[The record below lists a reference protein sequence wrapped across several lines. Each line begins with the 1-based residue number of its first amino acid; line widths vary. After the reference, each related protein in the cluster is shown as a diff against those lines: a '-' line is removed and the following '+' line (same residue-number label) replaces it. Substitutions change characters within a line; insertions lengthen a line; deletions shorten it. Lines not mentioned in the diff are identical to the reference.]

1 MNQHL
6 PAQALRDVLMKA
18 AQPSRVDRFT
28 ERLDA
33 KLAMLPDDETRSR
46 FLAAQEAWWIAA
58 YERFVTAID
67 MGELDPPPD
76 GPDVHDYLS
85 TIGVLNNR
93 KAKFA

>member
-1 MNQHL
+1 MNSHV
-6 PAQALRDVLMKA
+6 PAKGLVDMLATA
-18 AQPSRVDRFT
+18 AKPSRVDRFT

-33 KLAMLPDDETRSR
+33 KLATMEHNEARR
-46 FLAAQEAWWIAA
+46 FLAAQEAWWISA
-58 YERFVTAID
+58 YERFVTAVD

-76 GPDVHDYLS
+76 GPDVHDYLA